1 MKRWLAAL
9 IVLAAVPAA
18 AEGIYFSI
26 PVTSDLSVGGTAT
39 KEVALPKA
47 ADWIY
52 IRNHCSTALRFRI
65 NPLRGQSTTQDFP
78 LRLGTN
84 EVFVVPLR
92 VYSVGVSNDSSSTCY
107 FTIQAGGR

>member
-1 MKRWLAAL
+1 MRRLLAFLLLFAASPAWAL
-9 IVLAAVPAA
+9 DSYFAV
-18 AEGIYFSI
+18 

-39 KEVALPKA
+39 KEVNLSRM

-78 LRLGTN
+78 LRLGQN
-84 EVFVVPLR
+84 EVFVVPVR
-92 VYSVGVSNDSSSTCY
+92 VYSIGVSNDGSTTCY
-107 FTIQAGGR
+107 FTIQAGSR